1 MPTIKDIARAAGVS
15 YTTVSHVLNN
25 SRPVSARARQ
35 SVHDVAKAL
44 HYVPSDVA
52 RALRR
57 RTTGTIGMVLANTA
71 DAFFAQLVSEI
82 EQVCFQ
88 NQTSLLLCNSY
99 EDSARQEA
107 HIRTLLQKRVD
118 GLLISAVG
126 DFEALAQ
133 QLRNASVPVA
143 FVDRILPEFEADAVT
158 VDQEGAG
165 YEATRHLLELGHR
178 QIGCI
183 TGPARIS
190 VLPPRLAG
198 YRRALQEAR
207 IEPRSHW
214 VAEAV
219 DLTLESGCA
228 ATEGLL
234 NQSPGLTA
242 IFALTDLLAIGTLR
256 HAYQRK
262 ISVPGALSI
271 IGFDGVELGRYVLPA
286 LTSIG
291 QPIRELGVLATT
303 YLLERIRGGQ
313 QGPARRLLL
322 RPKLMVREST
332 GPASS

>member
-25 SRPVSARARQ
+25 SRPVSAEVRQ
-35 SVHDVAKAL
+35 SVRDAAKAL

-57 RTTGTIGMVLANTA
+57 RTTGTIGMVLVDTA
-71 DAFFAQLVSEI
+71 HPFFAELVRVVE
-82 EQVCFQ
+82 EVCFQ
-88 NQTSLLLCNSY
+88 NQISLLLCNSY
-99 EDSARQEA
+99 EDSARQET

-133 QLRNASVPVA
+133 QLRSASAPVV
-143 FVDRILPEFEADAVT
+143 FVDRFPPNLEADAVT
-158 VDQEGAG
+158 VDQERAG
-165 YEATRHLLELGHR
+165 YEATRHLLGLGHR

-183 TGPARIS
+183 SRTPGIS
-190 VLPPRLAG
+190 VFAPRVAG

-214 VAEAV
+214 VVEAV
-219 DLTLESGCA
+219 DLTLEGGCA
-228 ATEGLL
+228 ATERLL
-234 NQSPGLTA
+234 NQSPELTA
-242 IFALTDLLAIGTLR
+242 IFALSDILAIGALH
-256 HAYQRK
+256 HAYQRE

-271 IGFDGVELGRYVLPA
+271 IGLDGVELGRYVRPA

-291 QPIRELGVLATT
+291 QPIRELGGLATT

-313 QGPARRLLL
+313 QGPGRRSML
-322 RPKLMVREST
+322 RPNLMVRDST
-332 GPASS
+332 GPAPL